1 MLIGHFWEGEKKSY
15 TKVQATQRHFIFD
28 HLIIFLFCM
37 IQYAPKWNL
46 IHNEHIK
53 IHILISN
60 MEKISLCVGVLGW
73 NFFGLVSQ
81 IAFFLKSAFVHQ
93 AVLID
98 QECSLMFKNGCKKA
112 ILSPIFDKKLET
124 PQFNNKTSKSHVLQ
138 EHHLGVTN
146 KVFKSYISLVKTTE
160 K

>member
-1 MLIGHFWEGEKKSY
+1 MELFWVGI
-15 TKVQATQRHFIFD
+15 TNCIFFKEC
-28 HLIIFLFCM
+28 I
-37 IQYAPKWNL
+37 
-46 IHNEHIK
+46 E
-53 IHILISN
+53 
-60 MEKISLCVGVLGW
+60 
-73 NFFGLVSQ
+73 
-81 IAFFLKSAFVHQ
+81 FVHQ

>member
-1 MLIGHFWEGEKKSY
+1 
-15 TKVQATQRHFIFD
+15 
-28 HLIIFLFCM
+28 
-37 IQYAPKWNL
+37 
-46 IHNEHIK
+46 
-53 IHILISN
+53 
-60 MEKISLCVGVLGW
+60 
-73 NFFGLVSQ
+73 
-81 IAFFLKSAFVHQ
+81 
-93 AVLID
+93 
-98 QECSLMFKNGCKKA
+98 MFKNRCKKA